1 MDYETDQ
8 DLFDALSAPFPSDF
22 IDWRVGSTTGDKS
35 KGMALAY
42 IDARAVM
49 DRLDSICGPAHW
61 QCNYT
66 PANGMLLCN
75 IGIHFPGGNWTWKSD
90 GAGSTDF
97 EAEKGM
103 ASDAFKRA
111 AVRFGIGR
119 YLYDMDTPWVLIE
132 PAGKSFRIK
141 DGERKKLDEAHEK
154 VAQKVGWG
162 PRAGV
167 ISYRFLLRMIQET
180 VTQPSDVIA
189 FRDKHK
195 GMIPMLPVAMRRH
208 LESELDR
215 IGGPIQEAAE

>member
-8 DLFDALSAPFPSDF
+8 DLFDALSAPFPTDY
-22 IDWRVGSTTGDKS
+22 IDWRIGSTTKDKS

-42 IDARAVM
+42 IDARCVM
-49 DRLDSICGPAHW
+49 DRLDTICGPGHW

-66 PANGMLLCN
+66 PATGMLLCN
-75 IGIHFPGGNWTWKSD
+75 IGIHFPGGGWTWKSD
-90 GAGSTDF
+90 GAGTTDF

-119 YLYDMDTPWVLIE
+119 YLYDLETPWVALENEGRKI
-132 PAGKSFRIK
+132 P
-141 DGERKKLDEAHEK
+141 DGERRKLDEAHDK
-154 VAQKVGWG
+154 AAQKLGWG

-167 ISYRFLLRMIQET
+167 ISYRLLLRLIQET
-180 VTQPSDVIA
+180 VTQPSDVID
-189 FRDKHK
+189 FREKHK
-195 GMIPMLPVAMRRH
+195 GMIPQLPVAMRRH

-215 IGGPIQEAAE
+215 IGGQEAA